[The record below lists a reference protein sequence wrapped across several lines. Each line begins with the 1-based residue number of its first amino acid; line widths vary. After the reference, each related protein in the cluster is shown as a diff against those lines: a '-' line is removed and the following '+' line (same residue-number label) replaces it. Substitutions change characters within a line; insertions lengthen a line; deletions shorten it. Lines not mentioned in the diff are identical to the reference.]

1 MPVFQKKGTIMEE
14 IDKIEG
20 CTFILTDEENKTLV
34 AIKDNPSGGFIL
46 VAKGQGKNAA
56 AIVKEAEK
64 QMKLVV
70 ETMDAVTIYNSIE
83 EGDVFT
89 QFDGILIDIMEEFR
103 LIETGEQGR
112 WHLDESLMQKA
123 VKKAILE
130 AGINK
135 NASCHS
141 FRHSFATHL
150 LENGYAIRTVQELLG
165 HSDVKTTMIYTH
177 VLNKGSSGV
186 VSPLDRI

>member
-34 AIKDNPSGGFIL
+34 AIKDNPSDGFIL

-56 AIVKEAEK
+56 AIVKQAEK

-83 EGDVFT
+83 EGAVFT

-103 LIETGEQGR
+103 LIETSEQGR
-112 WHLDESLMQKA
+112 
-123 VKKAILE
+123 
-130 AGINK
+130 
-135 NASCHS
+135 
-141 FRHSFATHL
+141 
-150 LENGYAIRTVQELLG
+150 
-165 HSDVKTTMIYTH
+165 
-177 VLNKGSSGV
+177 
-186 VSPLDRI
+186 

>member
-34 AIKDNPSGGFIL
+34 AIKDNPAGGFIL
-46 VAKGQGKNAA
+46 VAKDQGKNVA
-56 AIVKEAEK
+56 AIVKQAEK

-83 EGDVFT
+83 EGAVFT

-103 LIETGEQGR
+103 LIETSEQGR
-112 WHLDESLMQKA
+112 
-123 VKKAILE
+123 
-130 AGINK
+130 
-135 NASCHS
+135 
-141 FRHSFATHL
+141 
-150 LENGYAIRTVQELLG
+150 
-165 HSDVKTTMIYTH
+165 
-177 VLNKGSSGV
+177 
-186 VSPLDRI
+186 